1 VDIYDIDWNI
11 MDSNPSKKQEL
22 TYIESNLINLLM
34 KKMIWLFSIVLL
46 VSSCSVSKDARG
58 KRNLLSGTWTLNN
71 VAFEGN
77 TGNVKAVLFNDV
89 EDICLEGSEWF
100 FRDNNSTGRYT
111 ISPSTLCN
119 GGDRYI
125 RWSVVEREE
134 NYTSQLQFKF
144 INEKNQDISGGAGY
158 RLNIET
164 LTEYAMILKSNVM
177 VDGTAVNVVY
187 EFTKK

>member
-1 VDIYDIDWNI
+1 
-11 MDSNPSKKQEL
+11 M
-22 TYIESNLINLLM
+22 
-34 KKMIWLFSIVLL
+34 
-46 VSSCSVSKDARG
+46 
-58 KRNLLSGTWTLNN
+58 
-71 VAFEGN
+71 
-77 TGNVKAVLFNDV
+77 KAVLFNDV

-158 RLNIET
+158 RLNIDT